1 MDLLNL
7 LGLVL
12 VLLVAVALVLVRV
25 LVRRLSRAGVPTQAA
40 PVALVGVEPPAPVA
54 TVDVE
59 SQAPAPDA
67 QPAVEA
73 VETPPAPQPDRVQD
87 GDPGLPVDPT
97 GTAPERDLREDAR
110 DRLAHLR
117 RHVEGEDE
125 RIQRPEDL
133 LALPAFE
140 DGVAIMAGPHVTAR
154 ELVEHL
160 GSSGYVLPSM
170 AARAL
175 PARDDVMPTDALQ
188 ATASFGG
195 YPLRFVLDWL
205 QARGDAQTLPL
216 MLRHAREWWWESLGV
231 RQRVRDY
238 LQWAQVQLPS
248 TLRVALDEI
257 EEPVLGE
264 VRDVLKRF
272 RDPATEAFLS
282 QLEDE
287 LALRRER
294 RVLGAFGRVLTAPA
308 PTGFMHP
315 TLERTVIRLFDRLTR
330 ERPKSVLLSG
340 EHGVGK
346 TVLADLLAARL
357 HDAGWLV
364 FEASAAD
371 VLSGQKF
378 VGELEGRVR
387 EMLVVLRRGRAV
399 WRVQDMLDLL
409 TKGSHS
415 QDPRGILDLVLPAIE
430 RGDLLIIGELTPRQL
445 SQLLLAR
452 PAIKYYFD
460 VVPIAPA
467 DPATLGEITAQ
478 WQARQAQ
485 LHGQPV
491 AEIRLLDEARRVAT
505 QFFPEQQEPGRVL
518 RLLDDALRIAI
529 EAEPHGLPLTIE
541 HMLQAVSS
549 RSGLPMTVIDDRQS
563 LDLASVREM
572 LRERV
577 MGQDEAIDALLDRIS
592 MLKAGLVD
600 GTRPIGV
607 FLFAGPTGTGK
618 TELAKALGEMLFGSD
633 DRLLRL
639 DMSEF
644 QGEDAVWRLLG
655 SGDERDGAR
664 SLTSQIR
671 EQPFSVVLL
680 DEFEKAH
687 PKVWDLFLQVF
698 DDGRLTDR
706 SGHVA
711 DFRHSIIILTSNVGS
726 TMSRNAGP
734 GFTTVAG
741 GYSRSTVERAL
752 FDTFRREFLNR
763 LDRIVLFNPLDR
775 TLMRGILHRELG
787 RVLARRG
794 LRNRGWAVEWE
805 PSAIE
810 FLLDRGFTPDLGARP
825 LSRAIDQHLLS
836 PLARTIV
843 EHKAPAGDQ
852 FLFVRSSGSALEVE
866 FIDPDA
872 PPAEL
877 ALTAP
882 VEGMGSIEPAE
893 LRDLIGTA
901 AVPADAPSRLLG
913 ALAALRVQVQ
923 DGAWTRSAGT
933 DFAAMTAN
941 DFWQSPGRHEVL
953 DRIERRDRIQAALA
967 AAGRLADRL
976 VADGVNAAFVSHLA
990 QLLWLLGLAIE
1001 AVYEQRPQDAV
1012 LSVSVGTGMSPR
1024 ELAETRPWWQ
1034 RVVHMYQS
1042 WGAQRTM
1049 RVDVLR
1055 FDVDTCTALIAVSGF
1070 GALDVLRSES
1080 GLHVLELDR
1089 DEEPRHLAVH
1099 VAVDADLPGVA
1110 RSAPAD
1116 DKRVCRRY
1124 REQPTPLVRDSVRG
1138 WRNGRVDRV
1147 LAGDF
1152 DIIDVA
1158 LGAAI
1163 PDS

>member
-1 MDLLNL
+1 MEVSNLTFIIIGLLAL
-7 LGLVL
+7 
-12 VLLVAVALVLVRV
+12 AVVWLAWQ
-25 LVRRLSRAGVPTQAA
+25 LSRRPPRTQAA
-40 PVALVGVEPPAPVA
+40 PSSLPAEARRESVAPDTVPAEHLVADLDEGVEDRGIDAGTPV
-54 TVDVE
+54 
-59 SQAPAPDA
+59 
-67 QPAVEA
+67 
-73 VETPPAPQPDRVQD
+73 
-87 GDPGLPVDPT
+87 VDPT
-97 GTAPERDLREDAR
+97 GSAPEHDLREVAR
-110 DRLAHLR
+110 DRLAQLR
-117 RHVEGEDE
+117 RRVEGEDE

-133 LALPAFE
+133 LAMPAFE
-140 DGVAIMAGPHVTAR
+140 EGVAIMAGPHVTAR
-154 ELVEHL
+154 ELIEHL

-175 PARDDVMPTDALQ
+175 PSRADVVAADAVQ
-188 ATASFGG
+188 ASTAFGG

-205 QARGDAQTLPL
+205 QSRGDAHTLPL

-238 LQWAQVQLPS
+238 MQWAQVQLPS
-248 TLRVALDEI
+248 SLRVALDDL
-257 EEPVLGE
+257 EEPVLIE
-264 VRDVLKRF
+264 VRDTLRRF
-272 RDPATEAFLS
+272 REPVTDAFLH

-287 LALRRER
+287 IALRRER
-294 RVLGAFGRVLTAPA
+294 RVLGGFGRVLTTPA
-308 PTGFMHP
+308 PGGFMHP
-315 TLERTVIRLFDRLTR
+315 ALERLVGRLFDRLTTQ

-346 TVLADLLAARL
+346 TVLADLLVARL

-371 VLSGQKF
+371 VLSGQKY

-387 EMLVVLRRGRAV
+387 EMLAVLRRGRAV

-415 QDPRGILDLVLPAIE
+415 QDPRGILDLLLPAIE

-460 VVPIAPA
+460 VVPIEPA
-467 DPATLGEITAQ
+467 DAATLGDITAQ
-478 WQARQAQ
+478 WQQRQAQ
-485 LHGQPV
+485 AHGVPV
-491 AEIRLLDEARRVAT
+491 ADARLLDEARRIAT
-505 QFFPEQQEPGRVL
+505 QFFPQQQEPGRVL

-529 EAEPHGLPLTIE
+529 EAEPSELPLTLE

-549 RSGLPMTVIDDRQS
+549 RSGLPLSVIDDRQS
-563 LDLASVREM
+563 LDLAAVRET

-618 TELAKALGEMLFGSD
+618 TELAKALGELLFGSD

-639 DMSEF
+639 DMSEY

-664 SLTSQIR
+664 SLTSLIR

-825 LSRAIDQHLLS
+825 LGRAIDQHLLS

-882 VEGMGSIEPAE
+882 HEGADSDEPAE
-893 LRDLIGTA
+893 LRDLVGIT
-901 AVPADAPSRLLG
+901 AVPIDAQQRLLG
-913 ALAALRVQVQ
+913 ALDALRGEVQ
-923 DGAWTRSAGT
+923 GASWTQAGES

-941 DFWQSPGRHEVL
+941 DFWQSPGRHDVL

-976 VADGVNAAFVSHLA
+976 AADGGNAAFVSHLA
-990 QLLWLLGLAIE
+990 QLLWLLGLAVD
-1001 AVYEQRPQDAV
+1001 AVRDQRPQDAV
-1012 LSVSVGTGMSPR
+1012 LAVSVGEGMSPR

-1034 RVVHMYQS
+1034 RVAHMYQS

-1055 FDVDTCTALIAVSGF
+1055 FDADKCEALIAVSGF
-1070 GALDVLRSES
+1070 GALDILRSES

-1089 DEEPRHLAVH
+1089 DEEPRRLAVH
-1099 VAVDADLPGVA
+1099 VAVDADRPGMP
-1110 RSAPAD
+1110 RHAPAD

-1124 REQPTPLVRDSVRG
+1124 RELPSPLVRDSVRG

-1147 LAGDF
+1147 LGGDF
-1152 DIIDVA
+1152 DIVDVV
-1158 LGAAI
+1158 
-1163 PDS
+1163 